1 MKRICVTDAIK
12 LLEPIEHDEVAL
24 AMFEQSYSVVTSSA
38 ICELKHC
45 SARRAETLEAFLA
58 IIVELR

>member
-1 MKRICVTDAIK
+1 MKKICVTDAAR
-12 LLEPIEHDEVAL
+12 LLEPIEHDKIAL

-38 ICELKHC
+38 LCQMKHC
-45 SARRAETLEAFLA
+45 SARRAETMQAFLA

>member
-1 MKRICVTDAIK
+1 MKRICVTDAAK

-24 AMFEQSYSVVTSSA
+24 AMFAQSYSVVTSSA

-45 SARRAETLEAFLA
+45 SARRAETREAFMLM
-58 IIVELR
+58 IKDLI